1 MHFRQ
6 LLLAGDFI
14 HSQIIN
20 HMQGI
25 VFEYAKLYTENQR
38 LSYKY
43 LAYAIFHYPSV
54 LYCRILVNPQFHHFL
69 FLCFLEGY
77 FTLPPDTPLLWD
89 TCYLND

>member
-20 HMQGI
+20 HTQGT

-43 LAYAIFHYPSV
+43 LARAIFCYPSV
-54 LYCRILVNPQFHHFL
+54 LYCRILVNLQFHHFL
-69 FLCFLEGY
+69 YVFMAFL
-77 FTLPPDTPLLWD
+77 
-89 TCYLND
+89 